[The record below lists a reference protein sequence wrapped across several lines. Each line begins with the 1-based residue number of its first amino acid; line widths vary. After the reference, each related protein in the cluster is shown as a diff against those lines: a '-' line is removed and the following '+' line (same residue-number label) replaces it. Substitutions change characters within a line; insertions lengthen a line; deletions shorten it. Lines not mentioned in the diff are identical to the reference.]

1 MFKKGNRCF
10 HPDYGNGLI
19 LRVNKQNIAKIQFD
33 GEQDVVWLKVENLD
47 DALPEDEAADY
58 LAHLKASAKADR
70 AGISREERLGIR
82 REARKQAKGFE
93 IPGVAEKLAQ
103 KAAESSADEASDEND
118 CEQPALTPVY
128 PISLREMP
136 IPAPNIQTFC
146 EKFSQCVSAEIFESR
161 SRFKVRR
168 MLIHHAERLQENAE
182 SVVYA
187 IELDSDAFY
196 PEGSEV
202 IIWRTRTS
210 EKFMAKAVVAA
221 CDGPMMFVELNTEI
235 SEDLSGMYYSVDEA
249 ALLEALNDR
258 LQEIAEK
265 PASPILSDL
274 ILNPHRYVQNCA
286 ISSGRL
292 GQLHALESALNAP
305 ITFIWGPPGT
315 GKTETLARIVM
326 EHLGLGHRILM
337 VSQCNV
343 SVDAAI
349 LRVRKLDVEP
359 VWGRCVR
366 YGYPRDPE
374 LVDNSN
380 LTVSMMALMKNHD
393 QYNNRTQMMR
403 ELKKTPH
410 TDPRYL
416 ELRKE
421 LESLSMAMMQE
432 EKAIVRHAKFVA
444 TTVSK
449 AIIDSSL
456 YKDEFDV
463 VLFDEASMALIPQI
477 AFSASIAKKHFICAG
492 DFSQLPPIIHA
503 YQSALEADIFYY
515 TGISNAVYQNRSHAW
530 LYLLDEQYRMHEK
543 IAEFA
548 GKFMYRGLLK
558 SAPIVKEREEI
569 AQIRPVSGEAIV
581 LLNLRGSHIK
591 PVDSSKINLLSA
603 LMIFGVALNIL
614 AQNYDPGIITP
625 YSPQAR
631 LIRCMAKDFALYRNR
646 SDRIAC
652 STVHQFQGSEKDVIL
667 YDIVEME
674 RPGIMLSR
682 NDNQYANRLFNVA
695 MTRARGKLCI
705 MADKEFVC
713 TKMASNLMLSALV
726 HNYYNH
732 CVNIRKQFEASM
744 NSISSQ
750 IMRVFSGETLMHEL
764 AEDIDN
770 STSSLHF
777 LVSLEM
783 LSIFENAR
791 LFSKMI
797 ERHKE
802 LKLKLTLCVPQP
814 ERYGIASV
822 FFKAVQSNET
832 LMLIDKQR
840 LWYFYMQETGVM
852 TGIRWVGMHTVRRV
866 KAIYFN
872 A

>member
-10 HPDYGNGLI
+10 HADYGNGLI

-33 GEQDVVWLKVENLD
+33 GEQDVVWLKCENLE
-47 DALPEDEAADY
+47 DALPDDEAVEY
-58 LAHLKASAKADR
+58 LAALKASLKTNR
-70 AGISREERLGIR
+70 AEVSRGERVEIR
-82 REARKQAKGFE
+82 REARKQSKGFE
-93 IPGVAEKLAQ
+93 IPGLAEK
-103 KAAESSADEASDEND
+103 KAEKDAENVHTDEND

-136 IPAPNIQTFC
+136 MPAPDIKTFC
-146 EKFSQCVSAEIFESR
+146 EKFGQCVSAEVYESR

-168 MLIHHAERLQENAE
+168 MLIHHAERLQENAD
-182 SVVYA
+182 SAVYA

-202 IIWRTRTS
+202 VIWRTRTS
-210 EKFMAKAVVAA
+210 EKYMAKAVVAA
-221 CDGPMMFVELNTEI
+221 CDGPMMFVEINSEI
-235 SEDLSGMYYSVDEA
+235 TADLSGMYYSVDEA
-249 ALLEALNDR
+249 ALLEALNER
-258 LQEIAEK
+258 LSEISEK
-265 PASPILSDL
+265 PASPILSEL
-274 ILNPHRYVQNCA
+274 IIYPHKYIQNYS
-286 ISSGRL
+286 ISPEQL
-292 GQLHALESALNAP
+292 GQMHALESALRAP

-315 GKTETLARIVM
+315 GKTETLARIVL
-326 EHLGLGHRILM
+326 EHLQLGHRILM

-349 LRVRKLDVEP
+349 LRVRKLDDEQIF
-359 VWGRCVR
+359 GRCVR

-374 LVDNSN
+374 LVDNSSMN
-380 LTVSMMALMKNHD
+380 VSMMALMNNYD
-393 QYNNRTQMMR
+393 QYNNRTQIMR

-416 ELRKE
+416 ELRKK
-421 LESLSMAMMQE
+421 LEALSMAMMQE
-432 EKAIVRHAKFVA
+432 EKAIVRRARFIA

-449 AIIDSSL
+449 AIIDSTL

-477 AFSASIAKKHFICAG
+477 AFSASLAKKHFVCAG

-515 TGISNAVYQNRSHAW
+515 TGISNSVYQNRSHGW
-530 LYLLDEQYRMHEK
+530 LYMLDEQYRMHEK

-558 SAPIVKEREEI
+558 SAPVVKEREEI
-569 AQIRPVSGEAIV
+569 AQIRPVSGDAIV
-581 LLNLRGSHIK
+581 LLNLPGAHIK

-603 LMIFGVALNIL
+603 LMIFGVALNIM
-614 AQNYDPGIITP
+614 AQNREPGIITP

-631 LIRCMAKDFALYRNR
+631 LIRCMAKDFALYQNC
-646 SDRIAC
+646 SDRITC

-667 YDIVEME
+667 YDIVETE

-713 TKMASNLMLSALV
+713 TKMASNLMLSALIR
-726 HNYYNH
+726 NYYRH
-732 CVNIRKQFEASM
+732 CVNIKKQFEASM
-744 NSISSQ
+744 ASISSP
-750 IMRVFSGETLMHEL
+750 MMCVFSGDALMREL
-764 AEDIDN
+764 IADIDN
-770 STSSLHF
+770 ASLSLQF
-777 LVSLEM
+777 VVSPEM

-791 LFSKMI
+791 LFSRMI

-802 LKLKLTLCVPQP
+802 LKVKLSLCVPQP
-814 ERYGIASV
+814 ERYGISSV
-822 FFKAVQSNET
+822 FFKAVQSMET
-832 LMLIDKQR
+832 LMLIDKQL
-840 LWYFYMQETGVM
+840 LWYFYMPEPGVIA
-852 TGIRWVGMHTVRRV
+852 GIRWMGMNTVRRV